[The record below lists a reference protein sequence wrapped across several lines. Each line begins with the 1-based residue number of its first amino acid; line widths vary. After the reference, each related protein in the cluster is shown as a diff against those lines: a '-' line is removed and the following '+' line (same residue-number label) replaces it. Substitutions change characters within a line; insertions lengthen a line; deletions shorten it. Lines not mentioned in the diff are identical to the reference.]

1 MNLLGKNIV
10 GINFNDYAAQ
20 VVELK
25 VSGEKIYLQAYNR
38 KLLPLDLVK
47 NGEILN
53 QEGLKNFL
61 NDLLREAN
69 PKTIAAKELAI
80 VFPSSKVFTHIFRF
94 PVSLKKEEIN
104 KTLLSEVEN
113 IIPFSLREVYF
124 DFTVLESED
133 SLIKGASHIVL
144 FAAIAKNIA
153 DKYMELFQ
161 SMGLTP
167 SLFGIGIESLK
178 YGLIKQLETGKN
190 NILIDVN
197 TLHVNYLLMQ
207 DGVIK
212 HFLSSNKGGKY
223 LITALGKK
231 FQIPEKTLIQQKEQ
245 NNWDKRL
252 FPEIN
257 NFIENNYKLAKTV
270 IEEFDKKASL
280 KNIDNI
286 YLTGEFLNL
295 PDFYTLAQ
303 KHFPKNNVIIGDPRK
318 YLDIDVAK
326 FRPPQES
333 TDASYYSTYFINA
346 VGIGLRGLLAESD
359 EGINLLPDSLKK
371 NLHNKRKTLF
381 IAIGSILTSIIS
393 LSIAGFIFFT
403 YQNLSY
409 ARLNLEIQ
417 KSAIDQ
423 ILYGV
428 RYQEIRNEI
437 VRFNNEVAELT
448 EIENSLFSLPIM
460 LENITKLVPKEIT
473 LTGMQFNDE
482 NLTVGLTGIAA
493 DRENLL
499 SMTKNFK
506 DSNLVSK
513 VITPISTYDEKYNI
527 SFEVQLQLIFKEL
540 PQYGTTNNN

>member
-1 MNLLGKNIV
+1 MNFLGKNIV

-53 QEGLKNFL
+53 QDGLKNFL
-61 NDLLREAN
+61 NGLFQEAN
-69 PKTIAAKELAI
+69 PRAIEAKELAV
-80 VFPSSKVFTHIFRF
+80 VFPSSKVFTHIFKF

-104 KTLLSEVEN
+104 QTLINEAETV
-113 IIPFSLREVYF
+113 IPFSLQEVYF
-124 DFTVLESED
+124 DFTILESED
-133 SLIKGASHIVL
+133 PLIKGASHIVL
-144 FAAIAKNIA
+144 FAAISKGIA

-167 SLFGIGIESLK
+167 SLFGIGVESLK

-223 LITALGKK
+223 LITSLTKE
-231 FQIPEKTLIQQKEQ
+231 FQIPEKTLIQQKEK
-245 NNWDKRL
+245 NNWDKKL
-252 FPEIN
+252 LPKIN
-257 NFIENNYKLAKTV
+257 NFIESNYKLAKTV
-270 IEEFDKKASL
+270 VEEFDKKASL

-303 KHFPKNNVIIGDPRK
+303 KHFPKNNIVIGDPRK

-326 FRPPQES
+326 FKPLQES
-333 TDASYYSTYFINA
+333 ADASYYSTYFINA
-346 VGIGLRGLLAESD
+346 VGIGLRQLLAKSD

-381 IAIGSILTSIIS
+381 IAIGSVLASIFA
-393 LSIAGFIFFT
+393 LFIASFIFFT

-417 KSAIDQ
+417 KSAVDQ

-437 VRFNNEVAELT
+437 VRFNQEVAELT
-448 EIENSLFSLPIM
+448 EIENSLFSLPVM
-460 LENITKLVPKEIT
+460 LENITKLIPAGIS
-473 LTGMQFNDE
+473 LTGMQFHDE
-482 NLTVGLTGIAA
+482 NLTLSLSGIA
-493 DRENLL
+493 DGRESLL

-506 DSNLVSK
+506 NSSLVGK

-527 SFEVQLQLIFKEL
+527 PFEVQLQLIFKEL
-540 PQYGTTNNN
+540 PQYGTTTSN